1 MQYTSDEEE
10 HIKPTSAPKG
20 KEEVVT
26 KSSPPL
32 ALPAIAA
39 VTVAAVVGI
48 GARWFLGRRRSK
60 QGVSG
65 GARAKKSGRVGGVA
79 NARRVPPRRARSVAS
94 SVDGGAVKRYV
105 LLRGVVC
112 VCGLEGLGVMNRD
125 DGPEEDTSCMGCRV
139 LDTDLF
145 ACLRV

>member
-10 HIKPTSAPKG
+10 PIKPTSAPKG
-20 KEEVVT
+20 KDEVAT
-26 KSSPPL
+26 KSSPSPSL

-60 QGVSG
+60 QGVGG
-65 GARAKKSGRVGGVA
+65 GARAKKHGRVGGVG
-79 NARRVPPRRARSVAS
+79 NARTVPPRRARSVAS

-105 LLRGVVC
+105 L
-112 VCGLEGLGVMNRD
+112 
-125 DGPEEDTSCMGCRV
+125 
-139 LDTDLF
+139 
-145 ACLRV
+145 